1 MRHTVIDSSSL
12 RAIAHLKLATKLS
25 LFLNVIH
32 VPRSVQTEVNKKWKF
47 RHQLNK
53 LYDTG
58 LFRRCSVGNDTNV
71 RLLLLQLEEGE
82 AESIIQ
88 AQEKEADRVILD
100 EKKARKVASN
110 MSIQPV
116 GLARLLFRMEREG
129 HIDDARKLITKLRK
143 ELSFRI
149 SEKVVEEAHRKAE
162 EPI

>member
-12 RAIAHLKLATKLS
+12 RAITHLKLATKLS
-25 LFLNVIH
+25 LFFNVIH
-32 VPRSVQTEVNKKWKF
+32 VPRSVQTEVNKKRKF

-58 LFRRCSVGNDTNV
+58 LFQRCSVGNGTNV
-71 RLLLLQLEEGE
+71 RLLMLQLEEGE

-116 GLARLLFRMEREG
+116 GVARLLFRLEREG
-129 HIDDARKLITKLRK
+129 HIEDARKLITRLRK

-149 SEKVVEEAHRKAE
+149 SENVVEEASRKAE